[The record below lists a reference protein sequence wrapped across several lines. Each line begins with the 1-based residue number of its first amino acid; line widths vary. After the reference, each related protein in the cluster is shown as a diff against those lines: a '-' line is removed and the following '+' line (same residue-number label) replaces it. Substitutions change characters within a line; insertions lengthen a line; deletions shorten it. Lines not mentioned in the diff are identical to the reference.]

1 MSIYR
6 RWSLEYILNAIE
18 GLERTL
24 FDFHDYLV
32 GKVSRGGT
40 MGMMVIL
47 SLQSVKVRHMALNLL
62 VSTRP
67 CYLIMYHLEP
77 LQQLGMSL
85 VAA

>member
-1 MSIYR
+1 MYQH
-6 RWSLEYILNAIE
+6 WSLEYILIAFE
-18 GLERTL
+18 DLERTL
-24 FDFHDYLV
+24 FDFHDYLA

-47 SLQSVKVRHMALNLL
+47 SLQSVKVRRTALNLL

-67 CYLIMYHLEP
+67 CYPTLYRLEP